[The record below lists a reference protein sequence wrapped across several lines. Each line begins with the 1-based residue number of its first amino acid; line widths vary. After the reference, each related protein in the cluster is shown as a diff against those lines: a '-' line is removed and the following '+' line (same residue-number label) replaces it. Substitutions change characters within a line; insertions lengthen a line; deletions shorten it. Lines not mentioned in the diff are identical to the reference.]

1 MINDLQM
8 NNAKKKTRAR
18 SPEKK
23 AEQFDRILEE
33 GKEMFVKYGT
43 HGFSTRALAQKL
55 GMTQPN
61 LYNYV
66 SSKRELW
73 IAIRIKYYDEFLE
86 GTKGIIAEHK
96 GSYMEL
102 FYRFVEFFLEF
113 AGNDYKRYLLMF
125 LLSAPPSKRVGPLE
139 KSYQPYQI
147 AKLITNMIKKATK
160 ADELDED
167 TAVQRFYSIYAHILG
182 AAKVEAD
189 LKLTNKITEPI
200 VGDFYTLTAK
210 EYRSFVL
217 KEIRKA
223 LRLPPQ

>member
-1 MINDLQM
+1 M
-8 NNAKKKTRAR
+8 NKGKKKTRAR

-73 IAIRIKYYDEFLE
+73 IAIRMKYYDEFLE
-86 GTKGIIAEHK
+86 GLNKIIAEHK
-96 GSYMEL
+96 GSFSEL
-102 FYRFVEFFLEF
+102 FYKFVEYFLEF
-113 AGNDYKRYLLMF
+113 ASMDYKRFLLMY
-125 LLSAPPSKRVGPLE
+125 LLSAPPSKKIGPLE
-139 KSYQPYQI
+139 KSYHPYQMTKFI
-147 AKLITNMIKKATK
+147 TDLIRKATK
-160 ADELDED
+160 AHEIDQDI
-167 TAVQRFYSIYAHILG
+167 AVQRFYSIYAHILG

-200 VGDFYTLTAK
+200 VGEFYTLTAK
-210 EYRSFVL
+210 EYRNFIL
-217 KEIRKA
+217 KEIRRT
-223 LRLPPQ
+223 LELPLV

>member
-1 MINDLQM
+1 M
-8 NNAKKKTRAR
+8 NKVKKKTRAR

-73 IAIRIKYYDEFLE
+73 IAIRMKYYDEFLE
-86 GTKGIIAEHK
+86 GQNKIIADHK
-96 GSYMEL
+96 GSNSEL
-102 FYRFVEFFLEF
+102 YYKFVEYFLDF
-113 AGNDYKRYLLMF
+113 ASKDYKRFLLMF
-125 LLSAPPSKRVGPLE
+125 LLSAPPSKKIGPLE
-139 KSYQPYQI
+139 KSYKPYQL
-147 AKLITNMIKKATK
+147 AKFITDLVKKATK
-160 ADELDED
+160 AEEMDED
-167 TAVQRFYSIYAHILG
+167 TAIRSFYSIYAHILG

-189 LKLTNKITEPI
+189 LKLTNKISEPI

-210 EYRSFVL
+210 EYRTFIL
-217 KEIRKA
+217 KEIRKT
-223 LRLPPQ
+223 LRLPPK

>member
-1 MINDLQM
+1 M
-8 NNAKKKTRAR
+8 NKVKKKTRAR

-33 GKEMFVKYGT
+33 GKEMFFKYGT

-73 IAIRIKYYDEFLE
+73 IAIRMKYYDEYLE
-86 GTKGIIAEHK
+86 GQRKIIADHK
-96 GSYMEL
+96 GSNSEL
-102 FYRFVEFFLEF
+102 YYKFAEYFLDF
-113 AGNDYKRYLLMF
+113 ASKDYKRFLLMF
-125 LLSAPPSKRVGPLE
+125 LLSAPPSKKIGPLE
-139 KSYQPYQI
+139 KSYKPYQL
-147 AKLITNMIKKATK
+147 AKFITDLVKKATK
-160 ADELDED
+160 AEEMDED
-167 TAVQRFYSIYAHILG
+167 TAIRRFYSIYAQILG

-189 LKLTNKITEPI
+189 LKLTNKISEPI

-210 EYRSFVL
+210 EYREFVL
-217 KEIRKA
+217 KEIRKT
-223 LRLPPQ
+223 LRLPPK